1 MLCERGAELNQ
12 KRRGGETPLHRV
24 RHRRH
29 RRPSWCRLRLLMRA
43 WCLQACLYGCVE
55 TVRFLIDRGAGLNA
69 TDEYA
74 IDHSID

>member
-1 MLCERGAELNQ
+1 
-12 KRRGGETPLHRV
+12 
-24 RHRRH
+24 
-29 RRPSWCRLRLLMRA
+29 MRA

-74 IDHSID
+74 IAQ